1 MAHAN
6 PQIAPATRLQ
16 GPRTPRTGHGVLQRS
31 HALSRTVRM
40 VQLGSVRRS
49 HPRHAR
55 TLHRRVRVRVRTRLR
70 GKDRIRGRDR
80 GGTPASAPRAR
91 ILLRCSRLVLSP
103 LWIRRQ
109 GTPDTLD
116 NLYNLGTPDNLGIVA
131 RRPDPTHPAGQPRPA
146 PTPLLTR
153 TPMALRI
160 LREPVRLLQVLALQQ
175 VSALQQV
182 LALQQVSAPQQ
193 VLAPAQPPTLTSA
206 ISRTRAVTPHRIPQ
220 NSSPRPEAQ
229 VRLARPG
236 GQGRTEAKHHL
247 GERSED
253 RAGER
258 LSPSL

>member
-6 PQIAPATRLQ
+6 PQVAPATRLQ

-40 VQLGSVRRS
+40 VQLGSVRPS
-49 HPRHAR
+49 HPLHAR
-55 TLHRRVRVRVRTRLR
+55 TLHRRVRVKATVLVKARIRDRIKLR

-80 GGTPASAPRAR
+80 GRTPSSAPRAR
-91 ILLRCSRLVLSP
+91 ILLRCSRLVLNP

-109 GTPDTLD
+109 GS
-116 NLYNLGTPDNLGIVA
+116 PDNLGNLGILGSPHNLGNLDNLGMA
-131 RRPDPTHPAGQPRPA
+131 AHRPDPTHPTCQPRPA

-160 LREPVRLLQVLALQQ
+160 LRGRVRLLQVL
-175 VSALQQV
+175 
-182 LALQQVSAPQQ
+182 APQQ

-206 ISRTRAVTPHRIPQ
+206 ISRTRAGTPRRIPQ
-220 NSSPRPEAQ
+220 NSSPGPEAQ
-229 VRLARPG
+229 VCLARPG